1 AALWVR
7 RDGALAPLA
16 ARLGYRELPAGT
28 ARLGA
33 LGYAATSDSVRRG
46 RIMAEL
52 EREAAGSAYHA
63 QALGRLGSLEVAVGD
78 LDHAEGHLR
87 QALAVDPGAARAH
100 ERLGLI
106 ALSRGRGQAA
116 LEEFDAERRTSGS
129 FPHEAVARARAW
141 LLLGD
146 RERARREYQ

>member
-1 AALWVR
+1 ASLRLGAATPSALPRRLHGGPPRRRLVVR
-7 RDGALAPLA
+7 AGVLGRRGGPLGATGRCTGAVGRA
-16 ARLGYRELPAGT
+16 ARLPRAAAGT
-28 ARLGA
+28 ARPGA
-33 LGYAATSDSVRRG
+33 LGYAAPSDSVRRG

-52 EREAAGSAYHA
+52 EREAAGSTYHA

-116 LEEFDAERRTSGS
+116 LE
-129 FPHEAVARARAW
+129 
-141 LLLGD
+141 
-146 RERARREYQ
+146 